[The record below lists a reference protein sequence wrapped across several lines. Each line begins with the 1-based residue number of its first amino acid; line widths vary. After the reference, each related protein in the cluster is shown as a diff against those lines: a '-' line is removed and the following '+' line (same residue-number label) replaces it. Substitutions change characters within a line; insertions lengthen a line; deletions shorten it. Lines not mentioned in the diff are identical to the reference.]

1 MIVYTSPM
9 TPTDQLGA
17 TAVMH
22 GADQNDPNR
31 SGRASDLDMPR
42 RHWRNLAPRAPVL
55 YFGTLASTL

>member
-9 TPTDQLGA
+9 TPTDQLDA
-17 TAVMH
+17 TTAMH

-31 SGRASDLDMPR
+31 PGRASDLDMPR
-42 RHWRNLAPRAPVL
+42 RHWRNLAPRAATH